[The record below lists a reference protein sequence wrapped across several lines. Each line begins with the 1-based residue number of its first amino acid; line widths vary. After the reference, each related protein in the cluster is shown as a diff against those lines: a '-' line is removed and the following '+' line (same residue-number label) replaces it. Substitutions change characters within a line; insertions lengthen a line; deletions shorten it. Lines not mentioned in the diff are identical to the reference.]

1 MAPLDEEQS
10 VEAARFILDT
20 LGEIGETWSCIVG
33 GLAVRLRGKMNRVV
47 KVEFVNAALLPY
59 I

>member
-1 MAPLDEEQS
+1 MAPLDEEQR
-10 VEAARFILDT
+10 VEAARFILDA

-33 GLAVRLRGKMNRVV
+33 GLAVRLRGKVNRVV
-47 KVEFVNAALLPY
+47 KVEIVNTAPLPY